1 MACSAP
7 EPTDPDPAALP
18 PPPRRRGRP
27 PIHLSLSLN
36 LVMPSQFFPE
46 GGDGPAPGERRL
58 MRAVLK
64 DALAVLFKYEGT
76 QDRRGQRLLAEARH
90 WLESDD
96 ADWPF
101 SFVNVC
107 DALGLEPSC
116 VRERV
121 ARCRA
126 AQCARPGAS
135 RGAAAG
141 SCSPARIPLPSRR
154 SKYS

>member
-1 MACSAP
+1 VACSAT
-7 EPTDPDPAALP
+7 EPIDPDPATP
-18 PPPRRRGRP
+18 PPPRRRRGRP

-46 GGDGPAPGERRL
+46 RGDGPGERRL

-64 DALAVLFKYEGT
+64 DALAVLFKYDAT
-76 QDRRGQRLLAEARH
+76 QDRRGQRLLAEAQL

-96 ADWPF
+96 TDWPF

-121 ARCRA
+121 ARYRA
-126 AQCARPGAS
+126 AQRARPGAS

-141 SCSPARIPLPSRR
+141 SAARISPPSGR

>member
-1 MACSAP
+1 MACSAT
-7 EPTDPDPAALP
+7 EPIDPDPATQP
-18 PPPRRRGRP
+18 PPRRRRGRP

-46 GGDGPAPGERRL
+46 RGDGPGERRL

-64 DALAVLFKYEGT
+64 DALAVLFKYDAT
-76 QDRRGQRLLAEARH
+76 QDRRGQRLLAEAQL

-96 ADWPF
+96 TDWPF

-121 ARCRA
+121 ARYRA
-126 AQCARPGAS
+126 AQRARPGAS

-141 SCSPARIPLPSRR
+141 SAARISPPSGR

>member
-1 MACSAP
+1 MACSAT
-7 EPTDPDPAALP
+7 EPIDPDPATP
-18 PPPRRRGRP
+18 PPPRRRRGRP

-46 GGDGPAPGERRL
+46 RGDGPGERRL

-64 DALAVLFKYEGT
+64 DALAVLFKYEAT
-76 QDRRGQRLLAEARH
+76 QDRRGLRLLAEAQH

-126 AQCARPGAS
+126 AQRTQRRP
-135 RGAAAG
+135 R
-141 SCSPARIPLPSRR
+141 
-154 SKYS
+154 

>member
-1 MACSAP
+1 MACSAT
-7 EPTDPDPAALP
+7 EPADTDPAP
-18 PPPRRRGRP
+18 PPPPRRRRGRP

-46 GGDGPAPGERRL
+46 RGDGPGERRL

-64 DALAVLFKYEGT
+64 DALAVLFKYDAT
-76 QDRRGQRLLAEARH
+76 QDRRGQRLLAEAQH

-107 DALGLEPSC
+107 DALGLDPSC

-121 ARCRA
+121 ARYRA
-126 AQCARPGAS
+126 AQRARPGAS
-135 RGAAAG
+135 RAAAG
-141 SCSPARIPLPSRR
+141 SCSAARISPPSGR

>member
-46 GGDGPAPGERRL
+46 RGDGPGERRL

-64 DALAVLFKYEGT
+64 DALAVLFKYDAT
-76 QDRRGQRLLAEARH
+76 QDRRGQRLLAEAQH

-96 ADWPF
+96 AYWPF

-107 DALGLEPSC
+107 DALGLDPSC

-121 ARCRA
+121 ARYRA
-126 AQCARPGAS
+126 AQRARAGAS

-141 SCSPARIPLPSRR
+141 SCSAARVSPPSRR

>member
-1 MACSAP
+1 
-7 EPTDPDPAALP
+7 
-18 PPPRRRGRP
+18 
-27 PIHLSLSLN
+27 
-36 LVMPSQFFPE
+36 
-46 GGDGPAPGERRL
+46 

-64 DALAVLFKYEGT
+64 DALAVLFKYDAT
-76 QDRRGQRLLAEARH
+76 QDRRGQRLLAEAQH

-96 ADWPF
+96 TDWPF

-121 ARCRA
+121 ARYRA
-126 AQCARPGAS
+126 AQRARPGAS

-141 SCSPARIPLPSRR
+141 SAARISPPSGR

>member
-7 EPTDPDPAALP
+7 EPTDPDPAPLP
-18 PPPRRRGRP
+18 APPRRRGRP

-64 DALAVLFKYEGT
+64 DALAVLFKYEAT
-76 QDRRGQRLLAEARH
+76 EDRRGQRLLAEAQH

-126 AQCARPGAS
+126 AQRAQRRPG
-135 RGAAAG
+135 
-141 SCSPARIPLPSRR
+141 
-154 SKYS
+154 

>member
-1 MACSAP
+1 VACSAT
-7 EPTDPDPAALP
+7 EPIDPDPATQP
-18 PPPRRRGRP
+18 PPRRRRGRP

-46 GGDGPAPGERRL
+46 RGDGPGERRL

-64 DALAVLFKYEGT
+64 DALAVLFKYDAT
-76 QDRRGQRLLAEARH
+76 QDRRGQRLLAEAQL

-96 ADWPF
+96 TDWPF

-121 ARCRA
+121 ARYRA
-126 AQCARPGAS
+126 AQRARPGAS

-141 SCSPARIPLPSRR
+141 SAARISPPSGR

>member
-1 MACSAP
+1 MAWSAP
-7 EPTDPDPAALP
+7 EPTDPAALP

-64 DALAVLFKYEGT
+64 DALAVLFKYEAT
-76 QDRRGQRLLAEARH
+76 QDRRGLRLLAEAQH

-126 AQCARPGAS
+126 AQRAQ
-135 RGAAAG
+135 
-141 SCSPARIPLPSRR
+141 RR
-154 SKYS
+154 SR

>member
-1 MACSAP
+1 MACSAT
-7 EPTDPDPAALP
+7 EPIDPDPATQP
-18 PPPRRRGRP
+18 PPRRRRGRP

-46 GGDGPAPGERRL
+46 RGDGPGERRL

-64 DALAVLFKYEGT
+64 DALAVLFKYDAT
-76 QDRRGQRLLAEARH
+76 QDRRGQRLLAEAQH

-96 ADWPF
+96 TDWPF

-121 ARCRA
+121 ARYRA
-126 AQCARPGAS
+126 AQRARPGAS

-141 SCSPARIPLPSRR
+141 SAARISPPSGR

>member
-1 MACSAP
+1 MACSAT
-7 EPTDPDPAALP
+7 EPIDPDPATQP
-18 PPPRRRGRP
+18 PPRRRRGRP

-46 GGDGPAPGERRL
+46 GGDGPGERRL

-64 DALAVLFKYEGT
+64 DALTVLFKYDAT
-76 QDRRGQRLLAEARH
+76 QDRRGQRLLADAQH

-107 DALGLEPSC
+107 DALGLDPSC

-121 ARCRA
+121 ARYRA
-126 AQCARPGAS
+126 AQRARPGAS

-141 SCSPARIPLPSRR
+141 SAARISPPSGR

>member
-1 MACSAP
+1 MTCSAT
-7 EPTDPDPAALP
+7 EPIDPDPAALAP
-18 PPPRRRGRP
+18 PRRRRGRP

-46 GGDGPAPGERRL
+46 GGDGPGERRL

-64 DALAVLFKYEGT
+64 DALAILFKYDAT
-76 QDRRGQRLLAEARH
+76 QDRRGQRLLAEAQH
-90 WLESDD
+90 WIESDD

-107 DALGLEPSC
+107 DALGLDPSC

-126 AQCARPGAS
+126 TQRARAGAS

-141 SCSPARIPLPSRR
+141 SCSAARISPPSRR

>member
-1 MACSAP
+1 VACSAT
-7 EPTDPDPAALP
+7 EPIDPDPATP
-18 PPPRRRGRP
+18 PPPRRRRGRP

-46 GGDGPAPGERRL
+46 RGDGPGERRL

-64 DALAVLFKYEGT
+64 DALAVLFKYDAT
-76 QDRRGQRLLAEARH
+76 QDRRGQRLLAEAQH

-96 ADWPF
+96 TDWPF

-121 ARCRA
+121 ARYRA
-126 AQCARPGAS
+126 AQRARPGAS

-141 SCSPARIPLPSRR
+141 SAARISPPSGR

>member
-1 MACSAP
+1 MACSAT
-7 EPTDPDPAALP
+7 EPIDPDPATP
-18 PPPRRRGRP
+18 PPPRRRRGRP

-46 GGDGPAPGERRL
+46 RGDGPGERRL

-64 DALAVLFKYEGT
+64 DALAVLFKYDAT
-76 QDRRGQRLLAEARH
+76 QDRRGQRLLAEAQH

-96 ADWPF
+96 AYWPF

-121 ARCRA
+121 ARYRA
-126 AQCARPGAS
+126 AQRARPGAS

-141 SCSPARIPLPSRR
+141 SAARISPPSGR

>member
-1 MACSAP
+1 MACSAT
-7 EPTDPDPAALP
+7 EPIDPDPATQP
-18 PPPRRRGRP
+18 PPRRRRGRP

-46 GGDGPAPGERRL
+46 GGDGPGERRL

-64 DALAVLFKYEGT
+64 DALAVLFKYDAT
-76 QDRRGQRLLAEARH
+76 QDRRGQRLLAEAQL

-96 ADWPF
+96 TDWPF

-121 ARCRA
+121 ARYRA
-126 AQCARPGAS
+126 AQRARPGAS

-141 SCSPARIPLPSRR
+141 SAARISPPSGR

>member
-1 MACSAP
+1 MACSAT
-7 EPTDPDPAALP
+7 EPIDPDPATP
-18 PPPRRRGRP
+18 PPPRRRRGRP

-46 GGDGPAPGERRL
+46 RGDGPGERRL

-64 DALAVLFKYEGT
+64 DALAVLFKYDAT
-76 QDRRGQRLLAEARH
+76 QDRRGQRLLAEAQL

-96 ADWPF
+96 TDWPF

-121 ARCRA
+121 ARYRA
-126 AQCARPGAS
+126 AQRARPGAS

-141 SCSPARIPLPSRR
+141 SAARISPPSGR

>member
-1 MACSAP
+1 MACSAT
-7 EPTDPDPAALP
+7 EPIDPDPATP
-18 PPPRRRGRP
+18 PPPRRRRGRP

-46 GGDGPAPGERRL
+46 RGDGPGERRL

-64 DALAVLFKYEGT
+64 DALAVLFKYDAT
-76 QDRRGQRLLAEARH
+76 QDRRGQRLLAEAQI

-96 ADWPF
+96 TDWPF

-121 ARCRA
+121 ARYRA
-126 AQCARPGAS
+126 AQRARPGAS

-141 SCSPARIPLPSRR
+141 SAARISPPSRR

>member
-1 MACSAP
+1 AA
-7 EPTDPDPAALP
+7 EPMP
-18 PPPRRRGRP
+18 RGRQAWSPARRPGGPP

-46 GGDGPAPGERRL
+46 RGDGPAPGERRL
-58 MRAVLK
+58 VRAVLK
-64 DALAVLFKYEGT
+64 DALAVLFKYDAT
-76 QDRRGQRLLAEARH
+76 QDRRGQRLLAEAQL

-96 ADWPF
+96 TDWPF

-121 ARCRA
+121 ARYRA
-126 AQCARPGAS
+126 AQRARPGAS

-141 SCSPARIPLPSRR
+141 RD
-154 SKYS
+154 

>member
-1 MACSAP
+1 VACPAP
-7 EPTDPDPAALP
+7 EPIDPDPATLP

-76 QDRRGQRLLAEARH
+76 QDRRGQRLLAETRH

-126 AQCARPGAS
+126 AQRARPGAS

>member
-1 MACSAP
+1 MACSAA
-7 EPTDPDPAALP
+7 EPIDPDPATLP
-18 PPPRRRGRP
+18 PPRRRRGRP

-46 GGDGPAPGERRL
+46 GGDGPGERRL

-64 DALAVLFKYEGT
+64 DALTVLFKYDAT
-76 QDRRGQRLLAEARH
+76 QDRRGQRLLADAQH

-121 ARCRA
+121 ARYRA
-126 AQCARPGAS
+126 AQRARPGAS

-141 SCSPARIPLPSRR
+141 SAARISPPSGR

>member
-64 DALAVLFKYEGT
+64 DALVVLFKYEAT
-76 QDRRGQRLLAEARH
+76 QDRRGQRLLAEAQH
-90 WLESDD
+90 WLESD

-126 AQCARPGAS
+126 AQRAQ
-135 RGAAAG
+135 
-141 SCSPARIPLPSRR
+141 RR
-154 SKYS
+154 

>member
-1 MACSAP
+1 MACSAT
-7 EPTDPDPAALP
+7 EPIDPDPATQP
-18 PPPRRRGRP
+18 PPRRRRGRP

-46 GGDGPAPGERRL
+46 GGDGPGERRL
-58 MRAVLK
+58 KRAVLK
-64 DALAVLFKYEGT
+64 DALTVLFKYDAT
-76 QDRRGQRLLAEARH
+76 QDRRGQRLLAEAQL

-96 ADWPF
+96 TDWPF

-121 ARCRA
+121 ARYRA
-126 AQCARPGAS
+126 AQRARPGAS

-141 SCSPARIPLPSRR
+141 SAARISPPSGR

>member
-1 MACSAP
+1 VACSAP

-18 PPPRRRGRP
+18 APPRRRGRP

-64 DALAVLFKYEGT
+64 DALAVLFKYEAT
-76 QDRRGQRLLAEARH
+76 QDRRGQRLLAEAQH

-126 AQCARPGAS
+126 AQRAQRRPG
-135 RGAAAG
+135 
-141 SCSPARIPLPSRR
+141 
-154 SKYS
+154 